1 MRADRT
7 RWLWVHLATLVLAV
21 PVLLWVNRDQWFS
34 GDEWGVITQRGLGA
48 NPQTLSIFAPHFE
61 HWTTVPILVF
71 RAIYSSVAM
80 RSYWPY
86 VVVLIAVQLVVAH
99 LLWRLLLRIGV
110 HEAFATAV
118 AAIFVVMA
126 IGWENVSTAW
136 QITIITPIALGFA
149 ALLVL
154 PERDRERD
162 PERVPET
169 ARFGRRDV
177 AVWALLVVGIMCSG
191 TGVTMT
197 IVVGIAALLRR
208 GWKLALADVSV
219 PAVVYLVWYVTW
231 GTEGQRNQSST
242 ADALRGLPGFVWR
255 GVTDAIGGFF
265 RVDLLGPVVLVLL
278 VAWLV
283 WRAKPRLEPWPLV
296 LACSTGAI
304 LGNALTGI
312 RRAGT
317 DGGAS
322 RYAYIVVVLLLPALA
337 LALQDVVAPFVRR
350 HGRPVAYAAAAV
362 LVAFTVVQVVGLNDE
377 VSNEIFVGEMRPR
390 TLGTAVLLR
399 ERQPIIADTLF
410 GIIAEPRP
418 STIARLDAQG
428 DLPSLDDV
436 SHGDVLTAAEY
447 VQMTVDGPDTQ
458 KYRVA
463 GGTCTTIDKAGD
475 FPLTEASSLP
485 VTTDRTGLFSVQF
498 RDADGA
504 GEPRPVY
511 GVAKAPVVL
520 NIARKD
526 VTVRITPVPGGTL
539 EVCGIRP

>member
-1 MRADRT
+1 MRRPAT
-7 RWLWVHLATLVLAV
+7 RGTWLWVHLATLALAV
-21 PVLLWVNRDQWFS
+21 PVLVWINRDQWFS
-34 GDEWGVITQRGLGA
+34 GDEWGVITTNGLGA
-48 NPQTLSIFAPHFE
+48 NPQTQSIFAPHFE

-71 RAIYSSVAM
+71 RALYAMVAM

-86 VVVLIAVQLVVAH
+86 VAVLIVVQLVVAH
-99 LLWRLLLRIGV
+99 LLWRLLLRVGV
-110 HEAFATAV
+110 QPGFATAV
-118 AAIFVVMA
+118 AATFVVMA

-136 QITIITPIALGFA
+136 QITIIAPIALGFA

-154 PERDRERD
+154 PEDDSER
-162 PERVPET
+162 T
-169 ARFGRRDV
+169 RFGRRDI

-191 TGVTMT
+191 TGVTMA

-242 ADALRGLPGFVWR
+242 ADAIKGLPGFVWR

-278 VAWLV
+278 LAWLV
-283 WRAKPRLEPWPLV
+283 WRATPRLDPWPLV
-296 LACSTGAI
+296 LACSAGAI

-322 RYAYIVVVLLLPALA
+322 RYAYVVVVLLLPALA
-337 LALQDVVAPFVRR
+337 LALQDVVGPFVRR
-350 HGRPVAYAAAAV
+350 HGRPVAYAVAAV

-399 ERQPIIADTLF
+399 DRQPVIADSLF
-410 GIIAEPRP
+410 GIIAEPSP
-418 STIARLDAQG
+418 KTIARLEAQG
-428 DLPSLDDV
+428 DLPSLDSVD
-436 SHGDVLTAAEY
+436 HDDVLTAAEY
-447 VQMTVDGPDTQ
+447 VQMTVDGPGAE
-458 KYRVA
+458 KYPVA
-463 GGTCTTIDKAGD
+463 GGACRTLSRADD

-485 VTTDRTGLFSVQF
+485 VTTAHTGNFTVQF
-498 RDADGA
+498 RDARGA

-511 GVAKAPVVL
+511 AVADQAVVL
-520 NIARKD
+520 NIARRD
-526 VTVRITPVPGGTL
+526 VQVRLVPVAGSTL
-539 EVCGIRP
+539 KVCGLRG